1 MDEEI
6 EKELER
12 IRNLSF
18 DEMVAEG
25 LIIPAENPDWQPTM
39 KPIEI
44 LFAIILFGGLISCKN
59 NIIKVPDSPY
69 HISNDSF
76 SLDTIAEGFTIP

>member
-1 MDEEI
+1 MDEDI

-25 LIIPAENPDWQPTM
+25 LIIPARNPDR
-39 KPIEI
+39 
-44 LFAIILFGGLISCKN
+44 ISL
-59 NIIKVPDSPY
+59 
-69 HISNDSF
+69 
-76 SLDTIAEGFTIP
+76 SLRARLKRANRYLKF

>member
-18 DEMVAEG
+18 DEMGYIMIQIEQYGFDEEVE
-25 LIIPAENPDWQPTM
+25 LIVQPY
-39 KPIEI
+39 K
-44 LFAIILFGGLISCKN
+44 
-59 NIIKVPDSPY
+59 
-69 HISNDSF
+69 
-76 SLDTIAEGFTIP
+76 